1 MLLKIRKYG
10 LFAAIGLM
18 LFASCNKEVSE
29 SNFSVYAGNEMNDT
43 SWSVSLPTS
52 ASIHRIIDSTAGY
65 QYKDNLIGSNG
76 KTITFSDR
84 LKLVFPPNAF
94 INQSGT
100 IISGNVEIKVLL
112 MDQKA
117 DFVRTLKS
125 TRNGNISLET
135 DLGICILASAN
146 GQALN
151 IAPTASYQ
159 IRIGNEDNIVKQQ
172 MRLFRGEESGTIS
185 TQLLMDPL
193 FTWQEASLNQFQLA
207 IFKQAGSA
215 GSNDIE
221 QYAITTNQ
229 LRWILVARPLTNIGS
244 LGKLNVILPPNFTN
258 KNSLVFMTTDEYNLS
273 IELKPELNSRS
284 FSAYM
289 VPVQKKIHIV
299 SISLIGNQFYY
310 SEAEIKSLNN
320 TPVVFLKPQ
329 KKTLKNILNELKK
342 L

>member
-1 MLLKIRKYG
+1 MKLRKYG

-29 SNFSVYAGNEMNDT
+29 GNFSVYAGNDMNDT
-43 SWSVSLPTS
+43 SWSESLPTS
-52 ASIHRIIDSTAGY
+52 AAVHRIIDSTAGY
-65 QYKDNLIGSNG
+65 QHKDSLIGSNG

-94 INQSGT
+94 INQSGNLV
-100 IISGNVEIKVLL
+100 SGNVEIKVLL

-125 TRNGNISLET
+125 TYNGSNLLET
-135 DLGICILASAN
+135 DMGICVLASAN

-151 IAPTASYQ
+151 IAPNASYQ
-159 IRIGNEDNIVKQQ
+159 IRIGNEENIVKQQ
-172 MRLFRGEESGTIS
+172 MRLFRGEESGIIS
-185 TQLLMDPL
+185 MQLLMDPL
-193 FTWQEASLNQFQLA
+193 FTWQEANLTQFQLA
-207 IFKQAGSA
+207 IFKQTGNAGSK
-215 GSNDIE
+215 DIE
-221 QYAITTNQ
+221 QYSITTNQ
-229 LRWILVARPLTNIGS
+229 LRWILIARPQTNIGS

-273 IELKPELNSRS
+273 IELKPEFNSRS
-284 FSAYM
+284 FSAYLA
-289 VPVQKKIHIV
+289 PLQKKVHIV

-310 SEAEIKSLNN
+310 SESEIKALNN
-320 TPVVFLKPQ
+320 TAVIFLKPQ
-329 KKTLKNILNELKK
+329 KKSLKQILNELKK